1 MKICKNIRSLKI
13 ELNKIQK
20 NKCLSLIPTMGY
32 LHLGHLSL
40 IKKAKKRKEFT
51 VVSIFIN
58 PKQFGPKE
66 DLDKYPVDI
75 KNDIEKLKKL
85 KVDLLFMP
93 RKKEMFNYKIS
104 AYKYKPLKIENI
116 LCGRYRPHY
125 FPGVADIII
134 RLFSIINPDKSYFGK
149 KDYQQY
155 IFIKILVKTL
165 GFKSKVISSK
175 SISEKSGLAMSS
187 RNQYLTII

>member
-75 KNDIEKLKKL
+75 KHDIEKLTKL
-85 KVDLLFMP
+85 EVDLLFIP
-93 RKKEMFNYKIS
+93 WYE
-104 AYKYKPLKIENI
+104 
-116 LCGRYRPHY
+116 
-125 FPGVADIII
+125 
-134 RLFSIINPDKSYFGK
+134 
-149 KDYQQY
+149 
-155 IFIKILVKTL
+155 
-165 GFKSKVISSK
+165 
-175 SISEKSGLAMSS
+175 
-187 RNQYLTII
+187 